1 MKIKLTLLLVVITTL
16 GYSQSGAKWATGG
29 NSSSTG
35 DFFGTTNSFPIDFR
49 TNNVSRMNLS
59 TTGVFKINNLAGT
72 GTRLLQT
79 DANGNIMFLP
89 QGTASQVLYGNGTW
103 GALPVAPV
111 IWQQAGSKAYYNNGF
126 VGIGTN
132 NPQVALDVVGDVKVS
147 NNLYVGGGILIS
159 QKVEAS
165 SSMITDTVHSASG
178 ETKFTAKLMFLDK
191 IQVEGATLLKSQ
203 FQVNGTSLFNGTVQ
217 ANNLNVSGVTNFGN
231 GANVN
236 GTLNTSNLNVNGAF
250 MSNTLN
256 IGTATN
262 NVDLKVQTN
271 ASGGTTLGF
280 GYRSGPIS
288 AGPANSCVAP
298 YLGIVTTAF
307 NGRSV
312 ITAPNPVGTEPVF
325 DFRNT
330 ATNGTIDYG
339 FDYIQNPNPAQ
350 RTGPSTIPS
359 IKINGSCWGDVELAK
374 GGGFVSTGTHFEVG
388 SPVSSYLIASN
399 ILSSS
404 QIGQRVTLHSSVP
417 DNYTGSDPFLVRYNI
432 QLFVNK
438 NKTRALS
445 VFNTVTNTAGDE
457 LFTVFGDGKTQ
468 INSQV
473 PTNNYFVINDISTST
488 PNEAFAITGNGY
500 MKFNTP
506 NPTIPVNVIDVQ
518 DITNNK
524 NMFRVKSNGHVYA
537 REVEIMNLSTPF
549 PDYVFANDYKILSL
563 SELENYINKNKH
575 LPSFENAQYYETNGI
590 KSSEMFIKQQEKIEE
605 LTLYIIELEK
615 RMKAIEQLIK
625 K

>member
-1 MKIKLTLLLVVITTL
+1 MR
-16 GYSQSGAKWATGG
+16 AT
-29 NSSSTG
+29 
-35 DFFGTTNSFPIDFR
+35 
-49 TNNVSRMNLS
+49 LS
-59 TTGVFKINNLAGT
+59 TTGVFKINSLAGT
-72 GTRLLQT
+72 NTRLLQT
-79 DANGNIMFLP
+79 DANGNIIFLP
-89 QGTASQVLYGNGTW
+89 QGSPNQVLYGNGTW

-165 SSMITDTVHSASG
+165 SSMKTDTIHSTSG

-191 IQVEGATLLKSQ
+191 VQVEGATLLKSQ

-231 GANVN
+231 NAIVN
-236 GTLNTSNLNVNGAF
+236 GVLTTNTLNVNGAF

-271 ASGGTTLGF
+271 GSGGTTLGF

-288 AGPANSCVAP
+288 SGPANSCVAP

-312 ITAPNPVGTEPVF
+312 ITAPNPIGTEPVF

-339 FDYIQNPNPAQ
+339 FDYVQNPNPAQ

-404 QIGQRVTLHSSVP
+404 QIGQRVTLNSSVP
-417 DNYTGSDPFLVRYNI
+417 DNYTGTDPFLVRYNT

-438 NKTRALS
+438 NKTKALS
-445 VFNTVTNTAGDE
+445 VFNTITNANGDE

-468 INSQV
+468 INSQT
-473 PTNNYFVINDISTST
+473 PTNNYFVINDISTNT
-488 PNEAFAITGNGY
+488 PVEAFAITGSGY

-506 NPTIPVNVIDVQ
+506 SSAAQPINIINVH
-518 DITNNK
+518 DITNNIDL
-524 NMFRVKSNGHVYA
+524 FRVKSNGHVYA
-537 REVEIMNLSTPF
+537 REVQILNVSLPF
-549 PDYVFANDYKILSL
+549 PDYVFAKDYKKLTL

-575 LPSFENAQYYETNGI
+575 LPSFENASYYEANGI